1 MKKIMQ
7 ISAID
12 MSMYKLLGELNR
24 TTVSKGIE
32 TIAVCSKGDY
42 QSLIE
47 NDGVI
52 YSPIQIDRKI
62 GFSNLKTVFQ
72 LVKLFSK
79 EKPDVVHVHTPIAA
93 VLGRVAAKIARVPV
107 TVYTAH
113 GFYFHENMTPLAYK
127 LCFNI
132 EKIMGKFF
140 SDLIFTQSQEDA
152 DIAIKGNFKAKKDII
167 CISNGIDVDRVFN
180 PDNITGIEKE
190 RLRQEFN
197 IKQGDTVLT
206 FIGRLVEEKGI
217 LDLLNAIKNLHREDL
232 KVILIGDVI
241 QGDRTEN
248 GLGEKLDQF
257 KKELNDVFFV
267 GNRSDIPQ
275 LLSISDIFCL
285 PSYREGMP
293 RSIIEA
299 MAMHNAIIATD
310 IRGSREEVVDEKTG
324 YLVPLNNPEEISS
337 KINLLMNDKSK
348 LAELKL
354 NGRKRAVQLFNEKR
368 VIETQLHHIERK
380 IRENTI

>member
-24 TTVSKGIE
+24 TTVSRGIE

-113 GFYFHENMTPLAYK
+113 GFYFHENMTPLVYK
-127 LCFNI
+127 ICFNI

-167 CISNGIDVDRVFN
+167 CISNGIDVDKVFN

-190 RLRQEFN
+190 HLRQEFN

-248 GLGEKLDQF
+248 GLGEKLEQF

-310 IRGSREEVVDEKTG
+310 IRGSREEVIDEETG
-324 YLVPLNNPEEISS
+324 YLVPLNNPDEISLR
-337 KINLLMNDKSK
+337 INLLMNDKSK
-348 LAELKL
+348 LAEFKL
-354 NGRKRAVQLFNEKR
+354 NGRKRAVQLFNEQR

-380 IRENTI
+380 IRENAI

>member
-1 MKKIMQ
+1 MQ

-72 LVKLFSK
+72 LVKLFLK

-113 GFYFHENMTPLAYK
+113 GFYFHENMTPLVYK
-127 LCFNI
+127 ICFNI

-217 LDLLNAIKNLHREDL
+217 LDLLKAIKHLHRADL

-241 QGDRTEN
+241 QGDRTKN

-293 RSIIEA
+293 RSILEA
-299 MAMHNAIIATD
+299 MAMYNAIIATD
-310 IRGSREEVVDEKTG
+310 IRGSREEVIDEETG
-324 YLVPLNNPEEISS
+324 YLVPLNNPDEISLR
-337 KINLLMNDKSK
+337 INLLMNDKSK
-348 LAELKL
+348 LAEFKL

-380 IRENTI
+380 IRENAI

>member
-72 LVKLFSK
+72 LVKLFLK

-113 GFYFHENMTPLAYK
+113 GFYFHENMTPLVYK
-127 LCFNI
+127 ICFNI

-152 DIAIKGNFKAKKDII
+152 DIAIKGNFKTKKDII

-217 LDLLNAIKNLHREDL
+217 LDLLKAIKHLHRADL

-241 QGDRTEN
+241 QGDRTKN

-275 LLSISDIFCL
+275 LLSVSDIFCL

-293 RSIIEA
+293 RSILEA

-310 IRGSREEVVDEKTG
+310 IRGSREEVIDEETG
-324 YLVPLNNPEEISS
+324 YLVPLNNPDEISLR
-337 KINLLMNDKSK
+337 INLLMNDKSK
-348 LAELKL
+348 LAEFKL

-380 IRENTI
+380 IRENAI

>member
-1 MKKIMQ
+1 MQ

-32 TIAVCSKGDY
+32 TIAVCSKGNY

-47 NDGVI
+47 SDGVI

-107 TVYTAH
+107 IVYTAH
-113 GFYFHENMTPLAYK
+113 GFYFHENMTPLVYK
-127 LCFNI
+127 VCFTI

-152 DIAIKGNFKAKKDII
+152 DIANKGNFKTKKDII
-167 CISNGIDVDRVFN
+167 CISNGIDVDKVFN
-180 PDNITGIEKE
+180 PNNITEVEKE
-190 RLRQEFN
+190 RLRQEFS

-217 LDLLNAIKNLHREDL
+217 LDLLNAIKHVHRKDL

-248 GLGEKLDQF
+248 KLDEKLNQF
-257 KKELNDVFFV
+257 KKELNNVFFV

-299 MAMHNAIIATD
+299 MAMHNAIIATN
-310 IRGSREEVVDEKTG
+310 IRGSREEVIDEETG
-324 YLVPLNNPEEISS
+324 YLVPLNNPVEISA
-337 KINLLMNDKSK
+337 KINLLMNDKSR
-348 LAELKL
+348 LAEFKI
-354 NGRKRAVQLFNEKR
+354 NGRKRAVHLFNEQR
-368 VIETQLHHIERK
+368 VIETQLYHIERK
-380 IRENTI
+380 IKENDI

>member
-52 YSPIQIDRKI
+52 YSPVQIDRKVSL
-62 GFSNLKTVFQ
+62 SNIKTVFQ
-72 LVKLFSK
+72 LVQLFLK

-113 GFYFHENMTPLAYK
+113 GFYFHENMTPLVYK
-127 LCFNI
+127 ICFNI

-152 DIAIKGNFKAKKDII
+152 DIAIKGNFKAKKDIV
-167 CISNGIDVDRVFN
+167 CISNGIDVNKVFN
-180 PDNITGIEKE
+180 PDNINEIEKE

-217 LDLLNAIKNLHREDL
+217 LDLLNAIKHLHRADL

-241 QGDRTEN
+241 QGDRTES
-248 GLGEKLDQF
+248 GLGKKLAQF
-257 KKELNDVFFV
+257 KKELNNVFFV
-267 GNRSDIPQ
+267 GNRSDIPL

-310 IRGSREEVVDEKTG
+310 IRGSREEVIDEETG
-324 YLVPLNNPEEISS
+324 YLVPLNNPHEISS
-337 KINLLMNDKSK
+337 RINLLMNDKSK
-348 LAELKL
+348 LVEFKV
-354 NGRKRAVQLFNEKR
+354 NGRKRAVQLFNEQR

-380 IRENTI
+380 IRENAI